1 MEEEQKARRAG
12 PILAL
17 VVGSTLVGLM
27 GTDLVLP
34 AIPHLPE
41 TLGGSAAAAQMVL
54 AFYVAGGCVGLI
66 LFGLLSD
73 HAPTPRL
80 FIGSLLA
87 TAFFA
92 LACSHASSVE
102 MLAVLRL
109 FHGAASVGPAVFA
122 PAIIKTMFE
131 EARAMRA
138 IGLLGSIEAL
148 APALA
153 PILGVYLYVAGGWR
167 LSFDVIAVL
176 AVALAIILLMAV
188 HLPQVSRRHQG
199 SYLALFGNPVFLRY
213 VLSQA
218 LVMGG
223 LLTFVFGM
231 PAVFVRALGGS
242 LGNFIVMQISGII
255 TFMIAANMSS
265 RLVARFGAERVI
277 GIGTLIMMGGAAAQA
292 IYALCHGRDALM
304 ITVFFVPV
312 NFGLGLRG
320 PPSVY
325 RAIAAAAGDDARGS
339 ALLILAI
346 FGAAAL
352 GTALTSPWIEQ
363 GTAPLA
369 GIAFAFH
376 ALALLCLLIFPALKA
391 EAVSDEIGQAAGDE
405 NADERL
411 PPRP

>member
-1 MEEEQKARRAG
+1 MGEERATWRTA

-34 AIPHLPE
+34 AVPHLPE
-41 TLGGSAAAAQMVL
+41 ALGGSAAAAQLVL
-54 AFYVAGGCVGLI
+54 AAYVAGGCAGLI

-73 HAPTPRL
+73 HASTPYL
-80 FIGSLLA
+80 FVGSLLA
-87 TAFFA
+87 TALTS

-122 PAIIKTMFE
+122 PAIIKALFE
-131 EARAMRA
+131 EHAAMRA
-138 IGLLGSIEAL
+138 IGLLGSIESL

-153 PILGVYLYVAGGWR
+153 PIIGVYLYSTGGWR
-167 LSFDVIAVL
+167 LSFDVLAVL
-176 AVALAIILLMAV
+176 AVALAIVLIIAV
-188 HLPQVSRRHQG
+188 RLPQVSRRHQG
-199 SYLALFGNPVFLRY
+199 SYLALFGNGAFLRY

-231 PAVFVRALGGS
+231 PTVFVRTLGGS
-242 LGNFIVMQISGII
+242 LGDFIIMQISGII
-255 TFMIAANMSS
+255 TFMIAANLTS
-265 RLVARFGAERVI
+265 RLAGRFGAERMI
-277 GIGTLIMMGGAAAQA
+277 GIGTLIIATGAAVQA
-292 IYALCHGRDALM
+292 IYALGHGRDTLIITAL
-304 ITVFFVPV
+304 FVPV

-325 RAIAAAAGDDARGS
+325 RAIAAAAGDDARAS

-352 GTALTSPWIEQ
+352 GTALTSPWIER

-376 ALALLCLLIFPALKA
+376 ALALLCLVVFPALQR
-391 EAVSDEIGQAAGDE
+391 EAVGDE
-405 NADERL
+405 
-411 PPRP
+411 PGQPSG